1 MQYEWERIPHFYNAY
16 YVYSYSTGLITAIT
30 IAYKL
35 LNEDGFNKKYIEFL
49 KNGTNKPAV
58 EILKEI
64 GIDLT
69 TDKPFQTAFKFMQ
82 EQLSEYK
89 NLCK

>member
-1 MQYEWERIPHFYNAY
+1 MPY
-16 YVYSYSTGLITAIT
+16 YVYTYSTGMISAIT

-35 LNEDGFNKKYIEFL
+35 LHEKDFNQKYIKFL
-49 KNGTNKPAV
+49 KNGMAKPAV

-69 TDKPFQTAFKFMQ
+69 TDEPFETAFKFMR
-82 EQLSEYK
+82 EQLEEYK
-89 NLCK
+89 KLNK